1 MPGRAVPLSGALP
14 HSIRLSDG
22 SDSQRKGPCVFLR
35 WTSKETA
42 LPHFVLKEKQ
52 GLVLPFAPAGP
63 VAGKERGVSIG
74 HSLDPDECGQT
85 DALLDCCDGVRS
97 RAAASP
103 YDDPHE
109 KRAGCS
115 RGVPPFSPQEE
126 GREQETTLQILQQ
139 KDDGV
144 QEYAVSLF
152 FAQTD
157 EEARQEWAGQQ
168 AQAGATQ
175 ERARAEGCVLQ
186 EKSRAAH
193 TEREGP

>member
-1 MPGRAVPLSGALP
+1 MPHLAP
-14 HSIRLSDG
+14 
-22 SDSQRKGPCVFLR
+22 
-35 WTSKETA
+35 
-42 LPHFVLKEKQ
+42 KEKR

-63 VAGKERGVSIG
+63 FARKERGVSIG

-97 RAAASP
+97 RAVPSP
-103 YDDPHE
+103 CDDRHE
-109 KRAGCS
+109 RRVGCS

-126 GREQETTLQILQQ
+126 RRGQETTLQILRQ
-139 KDDGV
+139 KDDEV
-144 QEYAVSLF
+144 REYEVSLF

-157 EEARQEWAGQQ
+157 EEARQEGAGQQ